1 MITIRQEQEPDE
13 KRRIAA
19 QILADLPEWFGLPE
33 STAEYVRE
41 SGENPM
47 WTALLDGE
55 EAGFIVQKQTSDAAV
70 EICVMGVKKR
80 YHRQGIGAR
89 LWQAFASDAR
99 EKGFSYAQVK
109 TVAAGRYLEY
119 DRTRAFYERMGF
131 QALEVFPTLW
141 DAWNPCLLMVQKL

>member
-1 MITIRQEQEPDE
+1 MKSAALLRKYWQICPNGSACRNP
-13 KRRIAA
+13 RRNMYGRA
-19 QILADLPEWFGLPE
+19 
-33 STAEYVRE
+33 
-41 SGENPM
+41 

-99 EKGFSYAQVK
+99 KKGFSYAQVK

-119 DRTRAFYERMGF
+119 DCTRAFYERMGF